1 MLLIRYLTSKDYKSF
16 SLYLS
21 IHITIVI
28 KYFYPIID
36 SVEQIRTKRN
46 RILIARRNNIKT
58 NFQQAMLQARIAASS
73 LILSYHLA

>member
-16 SLYLS
+16 SFYLS
-21 IHITIVI
+21 IHISIVI
-28 KYFYPIID
+28 KYFYTIIN
-36 SVEQIRTKRN
+36 SVEQIRAKRN